1 MQYNE
6 FHLRLKARNEYE
18 IDGLNTG
25 EVQILV
31 SQQSTPYDSF
41 PLVYLFLLGALAL
54 LSVLGLVLDYGCKK
68 SDKPQQ
74 RKQVDF
80 KIEPK
85 SSFPRK
91 IGRNSMQL
99 EENAQ
104 NEFAQ
109 GEERLLNLAEM
120 NNIITDKRAQS
131 SPKFKF

>member
-41 PLVYLFLLGALAL
+41 PLFYLFLLGALAL
-54 LSVLGLVLDYGCKK
+54 LSILGLVLDYGCKK

-80 KIEPK
+80 KVEPK
-85 SSFPRK
+85 FSFARK
-91 IGRNSMQL
+91 IGRNSM
-99 EENAQ
+99 
-104 NEFAQ
+104 
-109 GEERLLNLAEM
+109 
-120 NNIITDKRAQS
+120 
-131 SPKFKF
+131 